1 MSSNCRHPQIYDMV
15 EGANPGI
22 RTRSCKSG
30 RFGVVVTRKVET
42 ARVMG
47 GGARR
52 VWEGFHP
59 RIESGSER
67 RLGME
72 RDAIEKVDS
81 CPRNPG
87 LGNEAAFPERSWC
100 IVQVVDDVVEDL
112 WWEEGRHR
120 GFRQNVPVGATAN
133 FKLQVA
139 LPGAPLYA
147 FLSQPRS
154 PRAQTQHQPASSNS
168 RAPECYRRM
177 ELPTTRPEIYSLRW
191 PFPSTRSYSSLPL
204 RLSFFD
210 SA

>member
-30 RFGVVVTRKVET
+30 RFGVVVARKVET
-42 ARVMG
+42 PRVMG

-112 WWEEGRHR
+112 WWEEERHR
-120 GFRQNVPVGATAN
+120 GFRQNGAN
-133 FKLQVA
+133 RRCLRLQ
-139 LPGAPLYA
+139 
-147 FLSQPRS
+147 
-154 PRAQTQHQPASSNS
+154 ASS
-168 RAPECYRRM
+168 RAAGCP
-177 ELPTTRPEIYSLRW
+177 SLRI
-191 PFPSTRSYSSLPL
+191 PL
-204 RLSFFD
+204 TTAFAQGPNTTLTCFLQF
-210 SA
+210 ACA